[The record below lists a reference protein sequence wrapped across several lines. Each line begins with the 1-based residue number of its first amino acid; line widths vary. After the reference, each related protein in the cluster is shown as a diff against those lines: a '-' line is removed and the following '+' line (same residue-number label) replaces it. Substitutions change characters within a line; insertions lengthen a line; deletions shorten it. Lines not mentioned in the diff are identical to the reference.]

1 MVYKISILKM
11 LVHSAF
17 RIKWDSA
24 CKAIIACR
32 KARTKYILLV
42 IIFHPPCFSWWLLFY
57 LFLFFSWMISFVSF
71 FLHFGSSGLFH
82 FLLSYFTFPM
92 FMCKMRWRGALCC
105 HQQKVWWEFPG
116 SHAHGLA
123 GSGGLCVPGPGWDR
137 DGACSLLLSSLAR
150 ERKRR
155 ISEKGL
161 RWK

>member
-1 MVYKISILKM
+1 M
-11 LVHSAF
+11 LLESNETVHVKLLLPA
-17 RIKWDSA
+17 
-24 CKAIIACR
+24 
-32 KARTKYILLV
+32 TKQELN
-42 IIFHPPCFSWWLLFY
+42 IFCWLLFSI
-57 LFLFFSWMISFVSF
+57 LSVSADCCCFISFSFFPEWSVSF

-82 FLLSYFTFPM
+82 FLLNYFTFPM
-92 FMCKMRWRGALCC
+92 FMCKMHWRGALCC

-116 SHAHGLA
+116 SHAHGIA
-123 GSGGLCVPGPGWDR
+123 GSSGLCVPGPGWDR